1 MQKIHGSLVTKYSFN
16 YGIALP
22 TDLFLN
28 GWPYT
33 DYTLDQKPTSTNS
46 KDLKS
51 YHVCSLSMMES
62 NQKAVRER

>member
-33 DYTLDQKPTSTNS
+33 DYTLDHKTNLDKFKRS
-46 KDLKS
+46 EIIPRMFSVHDGI
-51 YHVCSLSMMES
+51 
-62 NQKAVRER
+62 